1 MLCHIRQEI
10 SVLGVCILHVLPNN
24 VFCMYF
30 RRQIDLRQYGAL
42 SNVFIWKQIP
52 FLRGLNKIGDI
63 QALFSA
69 QVHYP
74 QFATLNFWWFLFYWS
89 IVTRTLYTCAHVTM
103 RHTLLWTFPFKILPT
118 VPTESQYL
126 LDSTFLC
133 WKRGGEGNMNR
144 ERGVV
149 DVVRML
155 SEAPFGSCFWKARRC
170 TSPTGPL

>member
-1 MLCHIRQEI
+1 
-10 SVLGVCILHVLPNN
+10 
-24 VFCMYF
+24 
-30 RRQIDLRQYGAL
+30 
-42 SNVFIWKQIP
+42 
-52 FLRGLNKIGDI
+52 
-63 QALFSA
+63 
-69 QVHYP
+69 
-74 QFATLNFWWFLFYWS
+74 
-89 IVTRTLYTCAHVTM
+89 M

-155 SEAPFGSCFWKARRC
+155 SEAPFGSCF
-170 TSPTGPL
+170 